1 MSFFVSSLESLAL
14 SVLLPLLFLNHRP
27 SNATAEGQFAL
38 WSPPSV
44 PTADL
49 FFSPCTFPLIY
60 PFGRRGAQPK
70 KEKEQLAHK
79 RQHFRQPSRTGW
91 VENDSLCHINRHIP
105 FICDL
110 HRALIV
116 THRDAL
122 RLASVHRKHAAVL
135 SDEASSSPNFVV
147 LIVRQLAQPTSP
159 LYVTRNSSEFGCLFR
174 LPCETMNAE
183 TVQKFVRSTKV
194 FMRLYASVL
203 FNRWSQHRRASLGA
217 AGLPQNGKK
226 TFCRHPPMV
235 LAIGLITNPRRITSV
250 TLHTDNQRLL
260 PFLVNAQFECTNMLL
275 QGNPLI
281 DVLSD
286 LTNRAG
292 HAIRD
297 FNLTKGQPR
306 RHIVPEWAWRLTVVA
321 IGLVLFA
328 LVAEW
333 MVVRRARSRKM
344 RAIELGGIKAA
355 IKKSKTHII
364 F

>member
-1 MSFFVSSLESLAL
+1 MSFFVLFVESLAL
-14 SVLLPLLFLNHRP
+14 SVLLPLLFLHHRP

-60 PFGRRGAQPK
+60 PFGRGAQPK
-70 KEKEQLAHK
+70 KEEEQLAHK
-79 RQHFRQPSRTGW
+79 RQHLRHPSRTGR
-91 VENDSLCHINRHIP
+91 VENDSLCHIHRHIP

-122 RLASVHRKHAAVL
+122 RLASVHRQHAAVL
-135 SDEASSSPNFVV
+135 SDEASTSPNFVV

-194 FMRLYASVL
+194 FMRVCPTSQRDLYASVL
-203 FNRWSQHRRASLGA
+203 FNRWSQHRSASLGA

-260 PFLVNAQFECTNMLL
+260 PFLVNVQFECTNMLL
-275 QGNPLI
+275 QGKPLI

-297 FNLTKGQPR
+297 FYVTK
-306 RHIVPEWAWRLTVVA
+306 
-321 IGLVLFA
+321 GLVLFA

-333 MVVRRARSRKM
+333 MVCK
-344 RAIELGGIKAA
+344 IGWAA
-355 IKKSKTHII
+355 DWSDPSCACI
-364 F
+364 